1 MKNKKGKKGAK
12 DKDDQVDLV
21 NLVDDLKNDL
31 HWKDVELQEMK
42 EELEMLRAAN
52 KQLKT
57 ELVNEKHQK

>member
-1 MKNKKGKKGAK
+1 MKAKKGKKGAK
-12 DKDDQVDLV
+12 EKEDQVDLV

-42 EELEMLRAAN
+42 EELDLLRAAN

-57 ELVNEKHQK
+57 ELIDERHKR